1 MNILYSQILL
11 ADRHYFLYSLES
23 RLPLTLTCTLAR
35 VIHPQRIIS
44 AKKNGFEKH
53 HTYNM
58 TYRLKKKNKQT
69 LTEAIDNKDNGLLMT
84 NL

>member
-1 MNILYSQILL
+1 
-11 ADRHYFLYSLES
+11 
-23 RLPLTLTCTLAR
+23 
-35 VIHPQRIIS
+35 
-44 AKKNGFEKH
+44 
-53 HTYNM
+53 M